1 MHSNPK
7 PIPAGARL
15 PGVSEANSSWYRRVE
30 GVEPARWPLCQLRSF
45 TRTFSAFRRR
55 RMVVERR
62 VSDLSLQL
70 LSFLTPPAGC
80 SCRHL
85 LIARIGLVLMNP
97 PSPSWPPQGAPNSCP
112 HIFQAT
118 SGQQAC
124 KTHALLSHT
133 PSALPQHP
141 ATLCPSC
148 RLTAQHA
155 CTGPGN
161 STGAAAAHA
170 HGTVRTAHRTATFL
184 GALPAWLQA
193 LRLVPPSPAWLTPAV
208 VMPQLGRQ
216 HMGTLCRH
224 SQQAGTQQGA
234 RVAGSDAVRQ
244 PFSPDKHASRQAS
257 RPAATRR
264 GPGAGRQRYRE
275 AAKTMSRLMRPMA
288 ASNRSAR
295 SSSPTVRSAP
305 ASCRAGHHREC
316 TSG

>member
-1 MHSNPK
+1 M
-7 PIPAGARL
+7 
-15 PGVSEANSSWYRRVE
+15 E
-30 GVEPARWPLCQLRSF
+30 GVEPARRPLCQLRSF

-112 HIFQAT
+112 QYISSYFRAAGLQNPCTAE
-118 SGQQAC
+118 
-124 KTHALLSHT
+124 LHT
-133 PSALPQHP
+133 LCAPSA
-141 ATLCPSC
+141 PSHVMPLC
-148 RLTAQHA
+148 RLTRSAQHA

-170 HGTVRTAHRTATFL
+170 HGTVCTAHRTATFL

-264 GPGAGRQRYRE
+264 GPGAGHQRYRE
-275 AAKTMSRLMRPMA
+275 AAKTMSRLMRPIA

-305 ASCRAGHHREC
+305 ASCRTGHHREC